1 MMKKAISL
9 GLACCCLCSIGF
21 TGCGAGGGSKGGYKD
36 ALEAAEAV
44 LMAQYTR
51 DAATI
56 MKLLPPEGRAYWEDD
71 KNLTEN
77 QLEDYIQD
85 VLNKNEREH
94 DDVSIEVS
102 NNISSENDIEV
113 VKDVNDCLK
122 RYEITADETIYFNN
136 FDVILDGEKEVHTTN
151 DAYVYKYNGRWYGI
165 YLEYYF
171 YDD

>member
-1 MMKKAISL
+1 MKKAISL
-9 GLACCCLCSIGF
+9 GLAFCCLCSIGF

-85 VLNKNEREH
+85 VLDKNEREY

-102 NNISSENDIEV
+102 NDTCSENDIEV
-113 VKDVNDCLK
+113 VRDMK
-122 RYEITADETIYFNN
+122 
-136 FDVILDGEKEVHTTN
+136 
-151 DAYVYKYNGRWYGI
+151 
-165 YLEYYF
+165 
-171 YDD
+171 